1 MLRFFFFLTF
11 LSLPQSFFCF
21 LLARRNLIILVQEL
35 IDKLNL
41 VASCTFLLL
50 LFLPLLLLLSTLFHS
65 VLCLEQFSLSQ
76 TSDFHFTF
84 LVETRMAY
92 FFLFRLQNA
101 EITVPSVPV
110 PLVACDIPWSWISTP
125 ILQIL

>member
-1 MLRFFFFLTF
+1 MY
-11 LSLPQSFFCF
+11 F
-21 LLARRNLIILVQEL
+21 LLW
-35 IDKLNL
+35 
-41 VASCTFLLL
+41 

-76 TSDFHFTF
+76 TSDFQFTF

-110 PLVACDIPWSWISTP
+110 PLVACDIPWSWIFFFSTY
-125 ILQIL
+125 IYGDKI